1 MHITSSQVSNLPQQT
16 ARFILQ
22 KLTRYLSQ
30 NDTLLLLSGGSV
42 GKEVVPELVKL
53 FQNNPQSLENLIV
66 GLIDERFGQAWHE
79 QSNMLLLQKS
89 GLLSFLESK
98 HATFLPIL
106 TDEHDADWEAKRYEN
121 VLNTIL
127 EKVAGR
133 SIGILGIGADGH
145 TAGIKPQPDQATFD
159 GIFMQANRL
168 VVNYSGTDFER
179 ITLTPL
185 ALQKLTQ
192 IVVYAKGEEKREAL
206 EKLQNG
212 KAEDVYKYPAI
223 LLQKHPRVELFS
235 DNEKPAINE
244 LI

>member
-16 ARFILQ
+16 AQFIMQ
-22 KLTRYLSQ
+22 KLNTYLSQ

-42 GKEVVPELVKL
+42 GKEMVPELVKL
-53 FQNNPQSLENLIV
+53 FQNSSQNLENLIV

-79 QSNMLLLQKS
+79 QSNMLLLKKS

-106 TDEHDADWEAKRYEN
+106 TDEHGADWEAKRYEN
-121 VLNTIL
+121 VLGTIL

-133 SIGILGIGADGH
+133 SIGVLGIGADGH

-168 VVNYSGTDFER
+168 VVNYSNVDFER

-185 ALQKLTQ
+185 ALLKLSQ

-206 EKLQNG
+206 EKLQHG
-212 KAEDVYKYPAI
+212 KTEEVYKYPGI
-223 LLQKHPRVELFS
+223 LLQKHVNIELFTE
-235 DNEKPAINE
+235 NTI
-244 LI
+244 